1 MKMIAYVLD
10 GIGIAA
16 IVLGIAGLILNRAA
30 AHGWN
35 PFK

>member
-1 MKMIAYVLD
+1 MIAHIFE

-16 IVLGIAGLILNRAA
+16 IVLGIASLILNRAA